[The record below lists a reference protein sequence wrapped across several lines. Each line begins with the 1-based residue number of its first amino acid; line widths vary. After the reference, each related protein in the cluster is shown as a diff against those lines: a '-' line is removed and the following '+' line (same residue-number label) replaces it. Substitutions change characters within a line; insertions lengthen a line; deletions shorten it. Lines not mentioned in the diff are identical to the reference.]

1 MLESSGQVQN
11 HFDDIQETFVEF
23 QESVHKI
30 KDCMKQIISIADQT
44 NMLALNASI
53 EAARAGEQG
62 KGFAVVAEEVKNL
75 ANAIKELVSTVD
87 LSITDVE
94 NGTDKLND
102 SIVVSKEALGQ
113 SMDKVDGTYEMFDK
127 IIEVAG
133 SAEDVQHQI
142 EDAIK
147 TSHGDLKEVNGY
159 LEETEKQY
167 HKVLD
172 HIAKANSLG
181 TKKSSIFE
189 DMDNML
195 SQIKPIVD
203 EI

>member
-1 MLESSGQVQN
+1 
-11 HFDDIQETFVEF
+11 
-23 QESVHKI
+23 
-30 KDCMKQIISIADQT
+30 
-44 NMLALNASI
+44 
-53 EAARAGEQG
+53 
-62 KGFAVVAEEVKNL
+62 
-75 ANAIKELVSTVD
+75 
-87 LSITDVE
+87 
-94 NGTDKLND
+94 
-102 SIVVSKEALGQ
+102 
-113 SMDKVDGTYEMFDK
+113 MDKVDDTYEMFDK

-147 TSHGDLKEVNGY
+147 TSHGDLNEVNGY

-167 HKVLD
+167 RKVLD